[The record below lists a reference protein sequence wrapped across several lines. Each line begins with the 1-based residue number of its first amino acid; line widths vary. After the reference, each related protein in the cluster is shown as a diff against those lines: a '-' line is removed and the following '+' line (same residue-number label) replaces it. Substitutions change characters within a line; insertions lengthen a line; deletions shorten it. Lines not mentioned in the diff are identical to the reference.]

1 MKTILP
7 AKEYITQLWGHPNP
21 KDAVYRLMKYLL
33 KVNVDDGV
41 LLHNTVTGQL
51 IHLKHEEADLLLSL
65 PGKPTEA
72 MRELIA
78 DHFLVPEDFDEY
90 SSVKQLRRIYQS
102 RDTSSAINHYVILP
116 TTFCNARCFYCYES
130 DYPHVHMTKET
141 ADKLL
146 EYIVEHRKGKDVI
159 LNWFGGEPLIGIQR
173 IDQISQGLKDRGIP
187 YKSSMI
193 SNGYLFDEETV
204 AKAAELWK
212 LERIQI
218 TLDGPEEVYN
228 RIKAYT
234 NAKDNPYHRVLRNTE
249 LLADKGIR
257 VNIRLNVGTHNV
269 EDIRMLIE
277 ELGKRF
283 SEKREISAYISML
296 YDGMGFEPVK
306 RSLEDTIEL
315 LRIQDVF
322 DKRMKELHLFNEK
335 WKVPSLEYR
344 QCIADNPHA
353 VVIQPDGGFCR
364 CEHENVLESYGNLDD
379 GVLDSQKSLKW
390 KDNIER
396 TDHCNECPI
405 YPSCYVLRH
414 CINADK
420 ECVEE
425 FTKRSFSTHEEHLR
439 SVYQKSLEE
448 KKNEKV

>member
-7 AKEYITQLWGHPNP
+7 AKEHITQLWGRPSP

-33 KVNVDDGV
+33 RFEVEDG
-41 LLHNTVTGQL
+41 LLLQNTVTGQF
-51 IHLKHEEADLLLSL
+51 IHLTHEEADLLLNL
-65 PGKPTEA
+65 PCKPTEA

-78 DHFLVPEDFDEY
+78 DHFLVPDNFNEY

-102 RDTSSAINHYVILP
+102 RDTGDSINHYVILP

-141 ADKLL
+141 ADKLI
-146 EYIVEHRKGKDVI
+146 EYIAEHRKGKNVV
-159 LNWFGGEPLIGIQR
+159 LSWFGGEPLVGIQR
-173 IDQISQGLKDRGIP
+173 IDQISQGLKDRGIL
-187 YKSSMI
+187 YKASMI

-234 NAKDNPYHRVLRNTE
+234 NAKDNPYHRVLRNAE

-257 VNIRLNVGTHNV
+257 VNFRLNIGKHNV
-269 EDIRMLIE
+269 EDIRILIE

-296 YDGMGFEPVK
+296 YDSKGFEPVK

-315 LRIQDVF
+315 LKIQDEF
-322 DKRMKELHLFNEK
+322 EKRLKELNLYYES
-335 WKVPSLEYR
+335 WKVPSLGFR

-353 VVIQPDGGFCR
+353 VVIQPDGGLCR
-364 CEHENVLESYGNLDD
+364 CEHENVLESYGNLDE
-379 GVLDSQKSLKW
+379 GILDTKALLKW
-390 KDNIER
+390 NDNIER
-396 TDHCNECPI
+396 SNHCDECPI
-405 YPSCYVLRH
+405 YPFCYVLRH

-425 FTKRSFSTHEEHLR
+425 FTKRYFSTQEEHLR
-439 SVYQKSLEE
+439 AVYQKSLEE